1 MTSPA
6 ARHEAEERLLKVLR
20 EEQKRDYDDRSVM
33 GGLDR
38 LLKNFMDRL
47 PLDSAVR
54 GLILELPSKGY
65 ASLTNEER
73 RRWADK
79 VSAPAAARPGA
90 TLPRRST
97 VTSLRPSAVS
107 AASHS
112 TDGAGLTTPIERLS
126 IRETTAEKIKKIR
139 RTVGPITTVYDL
151 ITHYPFRHID
161 YGHLAKIATLQPGDR
176 TTLARVHTID
186 AAFRGNRGRPV
197 RAVLTDGFGRIDAV
211 WFNQSWV
218 ASQLK
223 PGKEYVF
230 SGKVGYFN
238 GRLQFENA
246 EYEPANEETLDD
258 IDRGRLIPVYPSTA
272 GLPQRTL
279 RRAVSLALKGF
290 LHLVPELLPARIR
303 EATNLEDH
311 AAALSDY
318 HYPSNHE
325 AFERAQRRLGFDEF
339 FVKQLVVLARRRQW
353 QSGPEAPRLVA
364 QPAVLEDFLGTLPFV
379 LTGAQRRSLGEVL
392 ADLALSVP
400 MSRLL
405 QGDVGSGKTVVA
417 TAGAVTTIANGYQA
431 LLMAPTEILAEQHF
445 RTVSG
450 LLGAEEEEPSIAAS
464 EPAFLRRPI
473 RIAHLTGG
481 QKASAKKR
489 IREVIASGEIDLAV
503 GTHALIEESVEFAR
517 LGFIVIDEQ
526 HRFGVVQRDL
536 LKKKGQSPHLLVM
549 TATPIPRTLSLTVYG
564 DLDNSVI
571 DELPPGR
578 QRIETRYVS
587 PHERPRA
594 YNFVREQVQQGRQA
608 FVICPLVEES
618 EAIEAKAAVQEHRRL
633 GSEIFPD
640 LKLSLLHGRMKT
652 SEKDSVMQEFRE
664 GRSDILV
671 STSVIEVGIDIPNA
685 TVMMIEGADRFGL
698 SQLHQFR
705 GRVGRGADQSYCLLL
720 ADDPSDQAK
729 ERLEIVVE
737 VHDGFKLA
745 EEDLRIRGEG
755 EYYGVRQSGLADF
768 QVARLTDED
777 LLANARELAERTL
790 DENPNLEGAEYGE
803 LRRQVSDFAASRNIL
818 LAFH

>member
-1 MTSPA
+1 V
-6 ARHEAEERLLKVLR
+6 ARHEAERRLLKVI
-20 EEQKRDYDDRSVM
+20 EQEQKRQFDDRSVL

-38 LLKNFMDRL
+38 LLKNFVDRL
-47 PLDSAVR
+47 PIGSPLRQS
-54 GLILELPSKGY
+54 ILELPPRGY
-65 ASLTNEER
+65 ASLTVDER
-73 RRWADK
+73 RRWAETINGSPSRDQRPARASRSS
-79 VSAPAAARPGA
+79 SAGGSPYRGRSAQPG
-90 TLPRRST
+90 T
-97 VTSLRPSAVS
+97 
-107 AASHS
+107 
-112 TDGAGLTTPIERLS
+112 GGLDTPIERLS
-126 IRETTAEKIKKIR
+126 IRSTTAEKIKKIKR
-139 RTVGPITTVYDL
+139 ATGPIETVYDL

-161 YGHLAKIATLQPGDR
+161 YGHLAKIASLQPGDR
-176 TTLARVHTID
+176 TTLARVHTVD
-186 AAFRGNRGRPV
+186 APFRGNRGGPV

-218 ASQLK
+218 ANQLK
-223 PGKEYVF
+223 EGKEYVF

-246 EYEPANEETLDD
+246 EYEPANEETLED
-258 IDRGRLIPVYPSTA
+258 IDRGRLVPVYPSTA

-279 RRAVSLALKGF
+279 RRAVNLALKGY
-290 LHLVPELLPARIR
+290 LDAVPELLPSTIR
-303 EATNLEDH
+303 EAAGLEGLVE
-311 AAALSDY
+311 ALSDY
-318 HYPSNHE
+318 HYPPSHE
-325 AFERAQRRLGFDEF
+325 VHLEAEKRLGFDEF
-339 FVKQLVVLARRRQW
+339 LVKQLVVLARRRHW
-353 QSGPEAPRLVA
+353 QSGPDAPVIDPSDEAITGFTA
-364 QPAVLEDFLGTLPFV
+364 SLPFE
-379 LTGAQRRSLGEVL
+379 LTRAQERALGEVL
-392 ADLALSVP
+392 NDLSKTVP

-417 TAGAVTTIANGYQA
+417 TAGIVAAMSNGYQA
-431 LLMAPTEILAEQHF
+431 VLMAPTEILAEQHF
-445 RTVSG
+445 RTIAG
-450 LLGAEEEEPSIAAS
+450 LLGAVIDQGTIVEAEPR
-464 EPAFLRRPI
+464 FLDKPI

-481 QKASAKKR
+481 QRASEKKG
-489 IREVIASGEIDLAV
+489 IRSAIASGEVDLAI
-503 GTHALIEESVEFAR
+503 GTHALIEESVDFAR

-536 LKKKGQSPHLLVM
+536 LKKKGESPHLLVM

-578 QRIETRYVS
+578 QRIETRYIS

-594 YNFVREQVQQGRQA
+594 YNFVREQVQQGRQS
-608 FVICPLVEES
+608 FIICPLVEES

-633 GSEIFPD
+633 GSEVFPD
-640 LKLSLLHGRMKT
+640 LKLSLLHGRMKS
-652 SEKDSVMQEFRE
+652 SEKDHVMQTFRARE
-664 GRSDILV
+664 SDILV

-720 ADDPSDQAK
+720 ADDPSDEARA
-729 ERLEIVVE
+729 RLEIVQRTD
-737 VHDGFKLA
+737 DGFELA

-768 QVARLTDED
+768 RVARLTDEE
-777 LLANARELAERTL
+777 LLVKARELADRTL
-790 DENPNLEGAEYGE
+790 DENPNLAGAEYAE